1 MASNMT
7 GKRVVS
13 KGAYLRAQI
22 RRAFWWV
29 EGLFFYLAAY
39 TGLFIVLGF
48 ACGMLRFAPLPLLRA
63 LVTTEWVWLL
73 LFFPI
78 LIYLCSAI
86 ARWCLTRSRTIET
99 GVPLMLCTASYLP
112 APERLVRPSSEPMQA
127 QKSVLVRAVTEKQR
141 EPDEQLVRAAGGEE
155 SSLSGVA
162 CISQGKA

>member
-1 MASNMT
+1 MESNTMS
-7 GKRVVS
+7 KRVVS
-13 KGAYLRAQI
+13 KGAYLRAQA

-29 EGLFFYLAAY
+29 EGLFFYVAAY
-39 TGLFIVLGF
+39 AGLVIVLGF
-48 ACGMLRFAPLPLLRA
+48 ACGVLRFAPLPLLRA

-86 ARWCLTRSRTIET
+86 ARWCLTRSRAIET

-141 EPDEQLVRAAGGEE
+141 EPNEQLVRAAGSAE
-155 SSLSGVA
+155 SLLSGIAYV
-162 CISQGKA
+162 SQGES